1 MLENGYILFLK
12 NNEDVSK
19 DRKHGEVKKT
29 KSRKKSKDVK
39 DRRAIHAYRL
49 TPM

>member
-1 MLENGYILFLK
+1 MNTLFLK

-29 KSRKKSKDVK
+29 KSQKKSKDVK
-39 DRRAIHAYRL
+39 DRRAIHAHAYRL